1 MAFSPVDE
9 HDRLQVRTAPAV
21 TVDPALRPEAQRLY
35 ATALARILKEV
46 SDRGGATIGELSEVA
61 EVSRPTVQRAL
72 GELEELGLL
81 RESELRHTGSGR
93 PARTWGPTSGP
104 QMVLGVDIRR
114 TESHVTVS
122 SLTGRTLLDVVTS
135 HDTLLAADVGTPVP
149 PDRHEEER
157 AVPGLVLEH
166 VAALL
171 AEHDI
176 DHADVLETV
185 IGVPGIVA
193 KDGRVLLSNGVPGLT
208 GYSLGRR
215 AEKIIRLSSVQVEND
230 MNLRAMGE
238 LRIGVAQELSSFVYL
253 TNHDFHRPA
262 IVLDRTLWHGHH
274 RVVGEG
280 DILSRSGAVST
291 ELTVH
296 GRTVEYFEVAHGIDD
311 GTLDASWLPAL
322 NDQLATVLA
331 LLCYTVDPEAVIV
344 HGGATTTGA
353 HALQDLAERFHAYAV
368 TEDAP
373 TVLAA
378 SHGADLTMSGAL
390 ALALREALIRVLGVP
405 SPLVPTIRR

>member
-1 MAFSPVDE
+1 MVSHPVDE
-9 HDRLQVRTAPAV
+9 QDHPQLRAAPVVTA
-21 TVDPALRPEAQRLY
+21 DPTLRPDAQRLY

-46 SDRGGATIGELSEVA
+46 SDRGSATIGELAEVA

-72 GELEELGLL
+72 GELEALGLL

-93 PARTWGPTSGP
+93 PAHTWGPTSGP

-114 TESHVTVS
+114 DETHVTVS
-122 SLTGRTLLDVVTS
+122 SLTGRILLDVVTS
-135 HDTLLAADVGTPVP
+135 HATLLSAEVGKPAP
-149 PDRHEEER
+149 PDRHEEDR
-157 AVPGLVLEH
+157 GVPRLVLEH
-166 VAALL
+166 VSSLL

-176 DHADVLETV
+176 DHADVLDAV

-208 GYSLGRR
+208 GYPLGRL
-215 AEKIIRLSSVQVEND
+215 AGEIIGLASVQVEND

-238 LRIGVAQELSSFVYL
+238 LRIGVAQELSSFLYL

-280 DILSRSGAVST
+280 DILSRSGAIST
-291 ELTVH
+291 ELTAH
-296 GRTVEYFEVAHGIDD
+296 GRTVDYFEVARGIDD
-311 GTLDASWLPAL
+311 GTLDTSWLPAL
-322 NDQLATVLA
+322 HDQLATVLA
-331 LLCYTVDPEAVIV
+331 LLCYTLDPEAVIV
-344 HGGATTTGA
+344 HGGAITTGA
-353 HALQDLAERFHAYAV
+353 PALQDLEERFHAYAV
-368 TEDAP
+368 TGDSPA
-373 TVLAA
+373 VLAA

-390 ALALREALIRVLGVP
+390 ALALRDALLRVLGVP
-405 SPLVPTIRR
+405 NPLVPTIRR